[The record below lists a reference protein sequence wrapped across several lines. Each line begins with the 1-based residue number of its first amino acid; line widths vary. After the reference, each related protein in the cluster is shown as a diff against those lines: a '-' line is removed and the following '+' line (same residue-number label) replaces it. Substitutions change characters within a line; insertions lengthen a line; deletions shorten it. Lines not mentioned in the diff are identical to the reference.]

1 VSLPPLPPSSGNF
14 SFNQPLT
21 TTNYPRRPQVWVPPV
36 IIFGA
41 FAAGYAIPWD
51 LGQDPSRVF
60 LRVIF
65 PLLISALLCGVAGFY
80 SYRTVPGWR
89 TWTWVALASMALNGI
104 QFLVIPAMQMP
115 VAVSIIIWISTIG
128 LLICGILGQEKNS
141 PLYKQ
146 PNNPNPGFKL

>member
-1 VSLPPLPPSSGNF
+1 
-14 SFNQPLT
+14 
-21 TTNYPRRPQVWVPPV
+21 V

-104 QFLVIPAMQMP
+104 QFLVIPAMEMP

>member
-1 VSLPPLPPSSGNF
+1 MSLPPLPPPTGNF
-14 SFNQPLT
+14 SFSQVPT
-21 TTNYPRRPQVWVPPV
+21 STNYPRRPQLWVPPV

-60 LRVIF
+60 SRVVL
-65 PLLISALLCGVAGFY
+65 PLIISALLCGVAGFY

-89 TWTWVALASMALNGI
+89 TWTWVALGSMALNGI

-115 VAVSIIIWISTIG
+115 VAVSIIIWASIVG
-128 LLICGILGQEKNS
+128 LLVCGVFGQEKYAA
-141 PLYKQ
+141 LYQQ
-146 PNNPNPGFKL
+146 PSNPNPGFKL